1 MVYGNSSFFGY
12 MWHVVHNRENLQLRF
27 LQEVAVFPEWQLG
40 PRFFCLFCALYRTWT
55 YKSDTL
61 KYTTNYL
68 KISSGSYGFS

>member
-40 PRFFCLFCALYRTWT
+40 LRFFCLFGELSQTWT
-55 YKSDTL
+55 YNSDTFWRPDQVRDH
-61 KYTTNYL
+61 
-68 KISSGSYGFS
+68 FSRLE